1 MTAEKSSS
9 VPCRTLTV
17 IVLAGLFAFAAC
29 APPQPLRLGFLGGLS
44 GRVADLGVD
53 GRNGAMLAVEL
64 RNKAGG
70 IKGRAVELLA
80 EDDQQH
86 PDAARKAVSRLIERK
101 VVAIIGPMTS
111 AMAIATT
118 PLVNKAELVMV
129 SPTATTNDLTA
140 LDDYFFRVL
149 SPTRNFAGKSA
160 DYHLQRTGVR
170 RVAAVYDLRN
180 KSYTESWLE
189 DYRAAFTA
197 AGGSVVGSISFS
209 SSDETHF
216 ADLARQL
223 LKTKADGI
231 LIIANSVDAAMLCQ
245 QLRRL
250 NASIPIAA
258 AEWSATERLIELG
271 GRAVE
276 GIVIAQFLDRQSE
289 QPAYVEFRRN
299 YVARYGKEPGYA
311 GLTAFD
317 ATNVVLDGLEQQT
330 AGQSLKQT
338 LLMRKTF
345 AGAQSPVVFD
355 AFGDTSRET
364 FLTTIKDGSFVALR

>member
-17 IVLAGLFAFAAC
+17 IVLAGLFALAAC

-80 EDDQQH
+80 EDDQQN
-86 PDAARKAVSRLIERK
+86 PDAARTAVSRLIERK
-101 VVAIIGPMTS
+101 VAAIIGPMTS
-111 AMAIATT
+111 AMAIAAT

-355 AFGDTSRET
+355 AFGDTSRAT